1 MACCARSD
9 VLIDRVE
16 IEVEAGSGGNGVV
29 SFRREKYVP
38 RGGPDGGDGGHGG
51 SVVLVAD
58 AALTTLAGFRRR
70 RHYRAERG
78 RHGEGGKRHGRSG
91 ENLLVPVPAG
101 TLVRLA
107 GEAGSGEALADLTVP
122 GQRLVVVR
130 GGKGGRGN
138 ARFATSTRQAPR
150 IAERGQRGEQAR
162 LVLDLKLLC
171 DVGIVGLPNAGKSTL
186 LRAVSA
192 ARPKV
197 ADYPFTTLEP
207 VLGVVEVG
215 YESFVLADL
224 PGIIE
229 GAHEGAGLGHQFLR
243 HVERTRVL
251 VHLVDGSLPDPK
263 GDLRA
268 LNEEL
273 AQYSEELGRKPQQV
287 VVNKVDLPEV
297 RARVGELTTGLSDGA
312 HEPLFI
318 SAATGEGLPELLRRL
333 LELLSSLEV
342 PVQAAPELPV
352 LHPRGRQAKFTV
364 TRGEGLFV
372 VDGEAP
378 VALVEMMGLESQE
391 ARLEVRRRLGRMGV
405 VSALRR
411 AGARPGDRVRFGT
424 MEMEWEE

>member
-1 MACCARSD
+1 
-9 VLIDRVE
+9 LIDRVE

-38 RGGPDGGDGGHGG
+38 RGGPDGGDGGRGG
-51 SVVLVAD
+51 SVVLVASG
-58 AALTTLAGFRRR
+58 ALTTLAGFRRR
-70 RHYRAERG
+70 RHYRAEPG
-78 RHGEGGKRHGRSG
+78 RHGEGAKRHGRSG
-91 ENLLVPVPAG
+91 EDLVIVVPVG
-101 TLVRLA
+101 TLVRKGGHEGP
-107 GEAGSGEALADLTVP
+107 GEVLADLTVP
-122 GQRLVVVR
+122 GQRVVVVR

-150 IAERGQRGEQAR
+150 IAEHGQRGEAAR
-162 LVLDLKLLC
+162 LVLDLKLLS

-207 VLGVVEVG
+207 VLGVGEVG

-251 VHLVDGSLPDPK
+251 VHLLDGSRGDPK
-263 GDLRA
+263 GDLEA

-273 AQYSEELGRKPQQV
+273 AQYSEELARKPRQV

-297 RARVGELTTGLSDGA
+297 RAHVGELTSALKEVG

-318 SAATGEGLPELLRRL
+318 SAATGEELPELLRRL
-333 LELLSSLEV
+333 LQLLSSLEV
-342 PVQAAPELPV
+342 PVPEVAELPV
-352 LHPRGRQAKFTV
+352 LRPRGRQPKFTV
-364 TRGEGLFV
+364 TRGDGEFV
-372 VDGEAP
+372 VDGEGP
-378 VALVEMMGLESQE
+378 VSLVEMMGLDSQE

-411 AGARPGDRVRFGT
+411 AGVRPGDRVRFGT
-424 MEMEWEE
+424 VEMEWDE

>member
-1 MACCARSD
+1 M
-9 VLIDRVE
+9 LLLDRVE
-16 IEVEAGSGGNGVV
+16 IEVQAGDGGNGVV

-51 SVVLVAD
+51 SVVLVGD

-70 RHYRAERG
+70 RRYNAERG

-91 ENLLVPVPAG
+91 EDLVIAVPVG
-101 TLVRLA
+101 TIVRRVGA
-107 GEAGSGEALADLTVP
+107 SEVGEVVADLTVP
-122 GQRLVVVR
+122 AQRVVVAR

-150 IAERGQRGEQAR
+150 IAERGQRGEGAR
-162 LVLDLKLLC
+162 VLLDLKLLS

-186 LRAVSA
+186 LRGVSR

-251 VHLVDGSLPDPK
+251 VHLVDGSQPDPV
-263 GDLRA
+263 GDLDT
-268 LNEEL
+268 LNREL
-273 AQYSEELGRKPQQV
+273 GWYSEELAHKRQQV
-287 VVNKVDLPEV
+287 VVNKLDLPEV
-297 RARVGELTTGLSDGA
+297 RARRGELDARLRTLGHD
-312 HEPLFI
+312 PLFV
-318 SAATGEGLPELLRRL
+318 SAATREGVPDLLGRL
-333 LELLSSLEV
+333 LELLSAIEVPAPPVAEV
-342 PVQAAPELPV
+342 PVLR
-352 LHPRGRQAKFTV
+352 PRGRQPRFTV
-364 TRGEGLFV
+364 TKGEGLFV
-372 VDGEAP
+372 VEGEGP
-378 VALVEMMGLESQE
+378 VSLVEMMGVESEE
-391 ARLEVRRRLGRMGV
+391 ARLEVRRRLTRMGV
-405 VSALRR
+405 VPALRR
-411 AGARPGDRVRFGT
+411 AGMRAGDRVRFGSV
-424 MEMEWEE
+424 EMEWQE

>member
-1 MACCARSD
+1 M
-9 VLIDRVE
+9 IDRAE
-16 IEVEAGSGGNGVV
+16 IEVEAGVGGNGVV

-38 RGGPDGGDGGHGG
+38 RGGPDGGDGGRGG
-51 SVVLVAD
+51 SVVLVGD
-58 AALTTLAGFRRR
+58 ATLTTLAGFRHR

-78 RHGEGGKRHGRSG
+78 RHGEGAKRHGRSG
-91 ENLLVPVPAG
+91 EDLLIAVPVG
-101 TLVRLA
+101 TLVRRA
-107 GEAGSGEALADLTVP
+107 GDEGPGEVVADLIVP
-122 GQRLVVVR
+122 GQRVVAAR

-150 IAERGQRGEQAR
+150 IAERGQRGERAQ
-162 LVLDLKLLC
+162 LILDLKLLS

-251 VHLVDGSLPDPK
+251 VHLVDGSQPDPK
-263 GDLRA
+263 GDLEA
-268 LNEEL
+268 LGAEL
-273 AQYSEELGRKPQQV
+273 AQYSEELGRKPRHV
-287 VVNKVDLPEV
+287 VVNKLDLPEV
-297 RARVGELTTGLSDGA
+297 RARVGKLTAGLREVGR
-312 HEPLFI
+312 EPLFI
-318 SAATGEGLPELLRRL
+318 SAATGEGVAELLRSV
-333 LELLSSLEV
+333 LELLSTLEV
-342 PVQAAPELPV
+342 PAQAPPELPV
-352 LHPRGRQAKFTV
+352 LRPRGRQPRFTV
-364 TRGEGLFV
+364 TEEDGLFV
-372 VDGEAP
+372 VDGEGP
-378 VALVEMMGLESQE
+378 VSLVEMMGLDSEE

-405 VSALRR
+405 ASALRR
-411 AGARPGDRVRFGT
+411 AGVRPGDRVRFGT
-424 MEMEWEE
+424 VEMEWQE